1 MDQNGLFGPKWPKW
15 TDVDQSQIGPMS
27 TELEGNGLN
36 GPKYQNTAL
45 MWLNKSITTINV
57 TLKFLDII

>member
-1 MDQNGLFGPKWPKW
+1 MDRSGPKWTIWTKVPKW

-36 GPKYQNTAL
+36 GPKQTE
-45 MWLNKSITTINV
+45 I
-57 TLKFLDII
+57 D